1 MKQKTT
7 IRIISLI
14 PAIILLLTITFL
26 FKINYA
32 DNNLFR
38 FTHIISSKDKIS
50 LSQAQKSAAESE
62 QKSFIYRRFHKLG
75 QSRLQDQRQSRRKSS
90 GF

>member
-26 FKINYA
+26 FKTNYA

-62 QKSFIYRRFHKLG
+62 QKSFICNIEKPPVL
-75 QSRLQDQRQSRRKSS
+75 LSS
-90 GF
+90 K